1 MGCDQSGALG
11 EGEELNSHK
20 IRAEKYEKET
30 NVDYSKNPNS
40 FLAGLKNVY
49 KNQEADTQP
58 FNDTEFPPNERSL
71 SGQYGLPISKSKIVW
86 KSAKDIWGDDVKIIS
101 DPISLEDIKL
111 GKVKDAYF
119 VSVMS
124 SLAEFPNTVLQLFKN
139 PSMDLDGNSPIE
151 VCLKIEGKWQVVLLD
166 DKFPFDEETN
176 KPIFSDSPSKRIW
189 GVILEKAWAKI
200 NGGYGNIEKGYP
212 REVFQVFTPY
222 TTIPISVPKENKDSL
237 WDNIVFSDKNNAIM
251 TCTIKEGTEGIEK
264 VGLIKNHSFSL
275 VSAQEEE
282 YNNEKIKL
290 LKLRNPFG
298 EGEWTGDYSDNS
310 DKWNDELK
318 NKFGF
323 EGAKDDGIF
332 FIEMN
337 DFVKYFQVVT
347 ICIPTKGLRSTCIE
361 IPENEAN
368 DYHVY
373 RLKLNSKTVMSFSVE
388 QPNPRFHKD
397 VKKDLDIIENLVL
410 AKINGDK
417 LECVDS
423 AYNETMSSAADPGEY
438 ILYFNLDFKTSG
450 TSPMGYNLSVFG
462 NKDFQMKK
470 CEPDNNLDLLKSIM
484 IPYIESMEKYQD
496 KMNAEFVYFTGNRF
510 AATALGFAYMYNK
523 GEKTKYCKPY
533 FAMKNFKAIGGEP
546 PKKLKLPKDQK
557 FLWIFNRIKAGKPF
571 QTGIGA
577 GIQQNEIA
585 GAEVPKI
592 PYKPPEQ
599 YTESVEY
606 EEMKYDFKS

>member
-1 MGCDQSGALG
+1 MGCDQSGALA
-11 EGEELNSHK
+11 EGEEQNSHK
-20 IRAEKYEKET
+20 ITAEKYEKET
-30 NVDYSKNPNS
+30 NVDYNKNPNS
-40 FLAGLKNVY
+40 FLAALEHVY
-49 KNQEADTQP
+49 KDQKADSP
-58 FNDTEFPPNERSL
+58 FNDNEFPPSDESL
-71 SGQYGLPISKSKIVW
+71 SGKYSLPVSKGKIVW
-86 KSAKDIWGDDVKIIS
+86 KSAKEIWGDDVKIIS

-124 SLAEFPNTVLQLFKN
+124 SLAEFPNSVLQLFKN
-139 PSMDLDGNSPIE
+139 PSMNLDGNSPIE

-166 DKFPFDEETN
+166 DKFPCDKETN
-176 KPIFSDSPSKRIW
+176 QPIFSNSPSNHIW

-222 TTIPISVPKENKDSL
+222 TTIPISVPKENKESL
-237 WDNIVFSDKNNAIM
+237 WENIKFSDQNNAIM

-282 YNNEKIKL
+282 SSNGEKIKL

-310 DKWNDELK
+310 EKWTDDLK
-318 NKFGF
+318 QKFGF

-361 IPENEAN
+361 IPKNEAN

-373 RLKLNSKTVMSFSVE
+373 RLKLISKTVISVSVE

-438 ILYFNLDFKTSG
+438 ILYFNLDFKTSN
-450 TSPMGYNLSVFG
+450 TPLMPYNLSIFG
-462 NKDFQMKK
+462 NKDFQLKK
-470 CEPDNNLDLLKSIM
+470 CEPDQDLELLKSIM
-484 IPYIESMEKYQD
+484 IPYIESLPKYES
-496 KMNAEFVYFTGNRF
+496 KMKEEFVYFTGNRF
-510 AATALGFAYMYNK
+510 AATAFGFAYLHNK
-523 GEKTKYCKPY
+523 GAETLYLKPY

-546 PKKLKLPKDQK
+546 PKKLKMPKDSK
-557 FLWIFNRIKAGKPF
+557 FLWIFNRINAGKPF

-577 GIQQNEIA
+577 GKQNGEIA
-585 GAEVPKI
+585 GAELPTV
-592 PYKPPEQ
+592 PYKPPEK
-599 YTESVEY
+599 YTDTVEY